1 MLNSSFW
8 RRLSLTAVFLSSL
21 IASDGAQSQDAAP
34 AQSDTGPPP
43 KQLFRCVQSKDHV
56 IVYCGRSEVLRYNIA
71 APKAPEGI
79 DPTYQRSGYI
89 HPIYSPA
96 GRMVSG
102 DFAADHPHQHGLFA
116 AWTDTSFRG
125 KKVDFWNQ
133 LKQLGVVLHD
143 RVIAVGDEGESTEF
157 SVAVRHYA
165 IDDQGVREAILDDV
179 WTVSVTGV
187 STGVSG
193 ENDSGADQKTTRYLI
208 QFSTEQ
214 TNITEHPLT
223 INEYHYGGIGFRGNN
238 AWFSGPSAKAL
249 AAFVKQPQADA
260 PPLELTRHRFLT
272 SEGHDRR
279 LGNHSRPE
287 WAALFG
293 IVDQTQ
299 GQNHIAGVR
308 VTPSPLNERY
318 PDPVRLHP
326 TKPYFSISPCVVGAF
341 DIGPGQT
348 YRARYDFEVFDGMP
362 SLDEAVVE
370 DGFAR

>member
-1 MLNSSFW
+1 MLHSSFW
-8 RRLSLTAVFLSSL
+8 RPLSLAVALVFTL
-21 IASDGAQSQDAAP
+21 IVSDAVQAQDDAG
-34 AQSDTGPPP
+34 SRSGP
-43 KQLFRCVQSKDHV
+43 LFRCVQSDDHV
-56 IVYCGRSEVLRYNIA
+56 IVYCGQSEVLRYNLT

-79 DPTYQRSGYI
+79 DPRYQRSGYI

-133 LKQLGVVLHD
+133 LKQLGVVLHE
-143 RVIAVGDEGESTEF
+143 RVIAVGGEGERTEF

-179 WTVSVTGV
+179 WTV
-187 STGVSG
+187 GVSG
-193 ENDSGADQKTTRYLI
+193 GTGVDDSADDQKRPRYVI
-208 QFSTEQ
+208 EFSTEQ
-214 TNITEHPLT
+214 TNITEHPLS

-238 AWFSGPSAKAL
+238 AWYSAPSAKAL

-272 SEGHDRR
+272 SQGHDRR

-287 WAALFG
+287 WTALFG

-299 GQNHIAGVR
+299 GQHHVAGVK
-308 VTPSPLNERY
+308 VTPSPLNEQY

-348 YRARYDFEVFDGMP
+348 YRARYEFEVFDGTP
-362 SLDEAVVE
+362 
-370 DGFAR
+370 